1 MNYLIAKIVLCLLA
15 SALLGGFIVYWLFRS
30 KAKSEM
36 ESIDDWRMKYHLLEE
51 KQERHQSKFLLL
63 KDQYTRGSEQANKL
77 KAEINDLKERGNNIS
92 RQRDEFE
99 TKYVGLMET
108 YQEAIAR
115 KDDDHQDRKDQLMTA
130 KYKIDQ
136 LLDRVSVLS
145 SQKRDVNSNLKSI
158 QSEKDQLNTQIIDLA
173 DQGDDVRNHLRLVTD
188 ERDKL
193 TQQIEAFNE
202 ERNAYED
209 RVSLLMQ
216 DQQMLSDKFEELK
229 QEKDGNIDRLPTI
242 STSKA

>member
-1 MNYLIAKIVLCLLA
+1 
-15 SALLGGFIVYWLFRS
+15 
-30 KAKSEM
+30 
-36 ESIDDWRMKYHLLEE
+36 
-51 KQERHQSKFLLL
+51 
-63 KDQYTRGSEQANKL
+63 
-77 KAEINDLKERGNNIS
+77 
-92 RQRDEFE
+92 
-99 TKYVGLMET
+99 
-108 YQEAIAR
+108 
-115 KDDDHQDRKDQLMTA
+115 
-130 KYKIDQ
+130 
-136 LLDRVSVLS
+136 
-145 SQKRDVNSNLKSI
+145 
-158 QSEKDQLNTQIIDLA
+158 
-173 DQGDDVRNHLRLVTD
+173 VRNHLRLVTD

>member
-1 MNYLIAKIVLCLLA
+1 MYYLIAKIILCLLA
-15 SALLGGFIVYWLFRS
+15 SALLGGFIVYWLAKG

-36 ESIDDWRMKYHLLEE
+36 QSIDDWRMRYHLLEE
-51 KQERHQSKFLLL
+51 KQERHKAKFLLL
-63 KDQYTRGSEQANKL
+63 KDQYTRGCEEARKF

-92 RQRDEFE
+92 QQRDEFE
-99 TKYVGLMET
+99 TKYTGLMET

-115 KDDDHQDRKDQLMTA
+115 KDDNHQDRKNQLMTA
-130 KYKIDQ
+130 NFKVDQ
-136 LLDRVSVLS
+136 LLERVSLLS
-145 SQKRDVNSNLKSI
+145 SQKRDVNSNLESI

-202 ERNAYED
+202 ERDAYED

-216 DQQMLSDKFEELK
+216 DQQMLSDRVEELK
-229 QEKDGNIDRLPTI
+229 QERDGDIDRLATI
-242 STSKA
+242 SKA